1 MHCAKNMDLALFKH
15 RAHGIRKE
23 NQSFELTVASASKLR
38 SKNQKNVK
46 SPFYLFYDNYTYF
59 FTKIRVDP
67 N

>member
-38 SKNQKNVK
+38 SKNQKM
-46 SPFYLFYDNYTYF
+46 
-59 FTKIRVDP
+59 
-67 N
+67 